1 MLQFDLREL
10 ARGPVETQA
19 EVAAADPLFAGLGI
33 ALAGPVRVEGRLQ
46 ATGEGRF
53 YWHGRLRAVVAGEC
67 RRCLAP
73 VSVPVT
79 AEIGALFTQDEAA
92 VDDPDAYP
100 LPPHAT
106 EVDLRPAVR
115 EELALAAPQFVEC
128 REDCRGLC
136 PRCGKDLNAG
146 PCGCG
151 PAADPRWQ
159 ALADLKGKLRDE
171 TRR

>member
-1 MLQFDLREL
+1 MLQYDLRDL

-19 EVAAADPLFAGLGI
+19 EVAAADPLFAGLDI
-33 ALAGPVRVEGRLQ
+33 ALAGPVRVGGRLQ
-46 ATGEGRF
+46 ATGEDRF
-53 YWHGRLRAVVAGEC
+53 YWHGTLHTVVKGEC
-67 RRCLAP
+67 RRCLTP
-73 VSVPVT
+73 VSVPV
-79 AEIGALFTQDEAA
+79 AADIGALFAEDAL
-92 VDDPDAYP
+92 DDPDAYP

-115 EELALAAPQFVEC
+115 EELVLAAPGYVVC

-151 PAADPRWQ
+151 PAADPRWR
-159 ALADLKGKLRDE
+159 ALADLKGKLRD
-171 TRR
+171 

>member
-1 MLQFDLREL
+1 MLQYDLRDL

-19 EVAAADPLFAGLGI
+19 EVAAEDPLFAGLDI
-33 ALAGPVRVEGRLQ
+33 ALAGPVRVGGRLQ
-46 ATGEGRF
+46 ATGEDRF
-53 YWHGRLRAVVAGEC
+53 YWHGTLHTVVAAEC
-67 RRCLAP
+67 RRCLTP
-73 VSVPVT
+73 VSVPV
-79 AEIGALFTQDEAA
+79 AADIGALFAADA

-115 EELALAAPQFVEC
+115 EELVLAAPGYVVC

-151 PAADPRWQ
+151 PAADPRWR
-159 ALADLKGKLRDE
+159 ALADLKGKLRD
-171 TRR
+171 

>member
-1 MLQFDLREL
+1 MLQYDLRDL

-19 EVAAADPLFAGLGI
+19 EVAAEDPLFSGLGI
-33 ALAGPVRVEGRLQ
+33 ALAEPVRVGGRLQ

-53 YWHGRLRAVVAGEC
+53 YWHGTLRTVVAGEC
-67 RRCLAP
+67 RRCLTP
-73 VSVPVT
+73 VSVPV
-79 AEIGALFTQDEAA
+79 AADIGALFAA
-92 VDDPDAYP
+92 DVVDDPDAYP

-115 EELALAAPQFVEC
+115 EELALAAPGYVVC

-151 PAADPRWQ
+151 PAADPRWR
-159 ALADLKGKLRDE
+159 ALADLKGKLRD
-171 TRR
+171 

>member
-1 MLQFDLREL
+1 MLQYDLRDL

-19 EVAAADPLFAGLGI
+19 DVAADDALFAGLGI
-33 ALAGPVRVEGRLQ
+33 ALTGPVRVGGRLQ

-53 YWHGRLRAVVAGEC
+53 YWHGTLRAVVAGEC
-67 RRCLAP
+67 RRCLTP
-73 VSVPVT
+73 VSVPV
-79 AEIGALFTQDEAA
+79 AADIGALFAEDAL
-92 VDDPDAYP
+92 DDPDAYP

-115 EELALAAPQFVEC
+115 EELALAAPGFVVC

-151 PAADPRWQ
+151 PAADPRWR
-159 ALADLKGKLRDE
+159 ALADLKGKLRD
-171 TRR
+171 